1 MFLTAVICWLLIHS
15 KIKSLIFKF
24 EFCHVTNFLFCCW
37 QRLWYHQG
45 QTWLSL
51 ISCYSTPFSPF
62 YLSISPSF
70 YFFLLFMTPLLLL
83 SSLSVSLSLPII
95 QMMEQIH
102 DVLSLRARKKDEI
115 PSSSLLSYSCLSINI
130 RMTEQT
136 YDTLR
141 LWAIILMCMLR
152 LAMMRHHLQ
161 AYLNLAQKGVD
172 QMKKEAGRI
181 STVDLQK
188 MVSKII
194 HYNLY

>member
-1 MFLTAVICWLLIHS
+1 
-15 KIKSLIFKF
+15 
-24 EFCHVTNFLFCCW
+24 
-37 QRLWYHQG
+37 
-45 QTWLSL
+45 
-51 ISCYSTPFSPF
+51 
-62 YLSISPSF
+62 
-70 YFFLLFMTPLLLL
+70 
-83 SSLSVSLSLPII
+83 
-95 QMMEQIH
+95 
-102 DVLSLRARKKDEI
+102 
-115 PSSSLLSYSCLSINI
+115 
-130 RMTEQT
+130 MTEQT

-194 HYNLY
+194 DYNLYYTRQQFLHQFRNKKL